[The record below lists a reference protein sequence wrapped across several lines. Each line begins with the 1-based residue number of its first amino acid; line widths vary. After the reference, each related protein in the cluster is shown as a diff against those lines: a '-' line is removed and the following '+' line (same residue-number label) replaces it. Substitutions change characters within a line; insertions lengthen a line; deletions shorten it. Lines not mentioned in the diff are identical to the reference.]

1 MKKLSLILFSTLI
14 LFKTSLISTEIK
26 FIQGQVEVID
36 GDTIVI
42 NNIKVRLFGID
53 APEKNQICTTALN
66 SHNCGKESTDALKKL
81 IGKKKV
87 YCRYE
92 SLDIYKRILGICSG
106 GGGYYWSTS
115 ETKNKK
121 QYEWEN
127 YSINALMVKYG
138 HAVAYTRYSKR
149 YLKWEEY
156 AKNKELGIWKYQF
169 DRPEDWRKKNK

>member
-53 APEKNQICTTALN
+53 APEKNQICTTSLN
-66 SHNCGKESTDALKKL
+66 SHNCGDESTDALKKWR
-81 IGKKKV
+81 GKKKV

-92 SLDIYKRILGICSG
+92 SLDRYKRILGICSG
-106 GGGYYWSTS
+106 GGGYFWSTT
-115 ETKNKK
+115 ETKSKK